1 MIQNKFWF
9 FLGIL
14 AFLFVAF
21 SHFVLQRYLMLQ
33 PCEQCVY
40 IRYAFVVLGFG
51 CLLGMFAW
59 FRYIG
64 IGICI
69 YALIKGIL
77 AALLLSK
84 IQKAMQSETFIF
96 GLKGCS
102 LKPKFDFNLPLD
114 VWIPSLFAP
123 SGFCGIDTPMLNGI
137 QTLSP
142 LQEKLIALYANGWYL
157 IPSLKFGT
165 MAECA
170 LFIFVIYGVG
180 IGILVLV
187 NFTHFFKKV
196 K

>member
-21 SHFVLQRYLMLQ
+21 SHFVLQKYLMLQ

-51 CLLGMFAW
+51 CLLAMFCVL
-59 FRYIG
+59 RYVG
-64 IGICI
+64 IAFCVYG
-69 YALIKGIL
+69 LINGIL
-77 AALLLSK
+77 AAFRLIG
-84 IQKAMQSETFIF
+84 IQNALESETFIF

-102 LKPKFDFNLPLD
+102 LNPKFDFNLPLD
-114 VWIPSLFAP
+114 TWLPSLFAP
-123 SGFCGIDTPMLNGI
+123 SGFCGVDFPVLNGI
-137 QTLSP
+137 QNLSP
-142 LQEKLIALYANGWYL
+142 LQEWWISLYANGWYL